1 MQENATKQAKPKKG
15 KRAQPPAVD
24 TAAEA
29 AASTNGST
37 ALATVEPA
45 KRRAHRSP
53 TLRTEEI
60 EEAILDRLRD
70 GETLREICKSA
81 GMPRESAVRAWASE
95 DTPFAEKYRRAREL
109 GYQKM
114 ADDLLEIAD
123 AKTGDPHRDRLR
135 VETRKWILAKCLPRI
150 YGDRLE
156 VEQKGGI
163 MIVKLDAEDLAL

>member
-1 MQENATKQAKPKKG
+1 RRAPHGTAHMTENTKSPKPKR
-15 KRAQPPAVD
+15 KRARPPAVD
-24 TAAEA
+24 PAAEA
-29 AASTNGST
+29 TASNNGSNGST
-37 ALATVEPA
+37 ALVTVEPA
-45 KRRAHRSP
+45 KRRERRSP

-95 DTPFAEKYRRAREL
+95 DTSFAEKYRRAREL

-135 VETRKWILAKCLPRI
+135 VETRKWIL
-150 YGDRLE
+150 
-156 VEQKGGI
+156 
-163 MIVKLDAEDLAL
+163 